1 MIKLKDLLEAYDP
14 AEAFHK
20 KVSKMTDNNQHSE
33 AAVELAFYLDDRD
46 AATKL
51 NQIKKD
57 HLKNGSISK
66 EDQKKRDDMVDKLLK
81 KAKKE
86 LSEKDYK
93 LINSSF

>member
-1 MIKLKDLLEAYDP
+1 MIKLKTLLEAYNP

-33 AAVELAFYLDDRD
+33 AAIELAFYLDDRN

-57 HLKNGSISK
+57 HLKNGSISR

-81 KAKKE
+81 RAKKE
-86 LSEKDYK
+86 LSKKDYD
-93 LINSSF
+93 LISSSF